1 MRASALELDS
11 LNLRSERAAAVGRLC
26 SIRVH
31 FPLAVG
37 YLNTT
42 HWIDRSIRLKSASSI
57 AARKSDTIQTQTN
70 THKKTDWSPPPPP
83 PCKALGK
90 WHWTVIH
97 HTQSFLPI
105 LVNEIDVRHWPGP
118 FSPRALEREWNCLV
132 LLPPPPFRWWLHFAH
147 KWKSYSATAF
157 NRIFFYSIEKFV
169 YLRFHLITAAKK
181 TRHMFIT
188 RLTPFQRT
196 FSIYKSEENA
206 RREGYLRSVLQ
217 QRKKRHK
224 KNKMRQG
231 SHGTKKRTLHH
242 SDFLLPLFECIWS
255 ETNDGQ
261 RFQSGVDV
269 ATRTRCEGKKG

>member
-1 MRASALELDS
+1 MELS
-11 LNLRSERAAAVGRLC
+11 C
-26 SIRVH
+26 
-31 FPLAVG
+31 
-37 YLNTT
+37 TT
-42 HWIDRSIRLKSASSI
+42 ATTTLSVVITFRP
-57 AARKSDTIQTQTN
+57 QT
-70 THKKTDWSPPPPP
+70 KKLFSN
-83 PCKALGK
+83 
-90 WHWTVIH
+90 
-97 HTQSFLPI
+97 SFQP
-105 LVNEIDVRHWPGP
+105 H
-118 FSPRALEREWNCLV
+118 
-132 LLPPPPFRWWLHFAH
+132 
-147 KWKSYSATAF
+147 
-157 NRIFFYSIEKFV
+157 FFYSIEKFV
-169 YLRFHLITAAKK
+169 YLRFHLIPAAKK

-206 RREGYLRSVLQ
+206 RREGYLRSLLQ